1 MIHRTTVSR
10 LSVLA
15 VILTMLLSLWGC
27 GDAKKTKDNDSNKKP
42 AATSSV
48 VSEAKAAKAPMPS
61 GIKQPNTVKAT
72 GTIEVAFSPNGG
84 GAAMI
89 IKAIGQSQRTIKVQA
104 YSFTNADIAKAL
116 LDAAKRGV
124 EVRVVL
130 DKSQETE
137 KYTSATFL
145 ANAGVP
151 VRIDDDFAIAH
162 NKIMILDDETV
173 ITGSFNFTKA
183 AEERNAENVLVIRGN
198 KELAKL
204 YLQNWQWRWDA
215 SETYKRKE

>member
-1 MIHRTTVSR
+1 MKRKIWLQAVLLLV
-10 LSVLA
+10 LSALLA
-15 VILTMLLSLWGC
+15 SVWGC
-27 GDAKKTKDNDSNKKP
+27 GAPATPPKTSQSKPDN
-42 AATSSV
+42 AAMSQ
-48 VSEAKAAKAPMPS
+48 AKAAKTPMPAA
-61 GIKQPNTVKAT
+61 IRQPNKVQAT

-84 GAAMI
+84 GAGLI
-89 IKAIGQSQRTIKVQA
+89 IRTIGEAKKTIQVQA

-116 LDAAKRGV
+116 LDAHKRGV
-124 EVRVVL
+124 NVRVVL

-162 NKIMILDDETV
+162 SKIMILDEETV

-198 KELAKL
+198 RELAKL

-215 SETYKRKE
+215 SEAYKRKEK

>member
-1 MIHRTTVSR
+1 MNRKIWIQATA
-10 LSVLA
+10 LLAAMVLLFA
-15 VILTMLLSLWGC
+15 LWGC
-27 GDAKKTKDNDSNKKP
+27 GSIAPVPHSDKSS
-42 AATSSV
+42 AAPPKLSQ
-48 VSEAKAAKAPMPS
+48 AKAATTPMPS
-61 GIKQPNTVKAT
+61 SIKRPNTVDAV

-84 GAAMI
+84 GAALVV
-89 IKAIGQSQRTIKVQA
+89 KAIGEAKKTIKVQA

-116 LDAAKRGV
+116 VDASKRGV
-124 EVRVVL
+124 TVRVVL

-151 VRIDDDFAIAH
+151 VRIDDEFAIAH
-162 NKIMILDDETV
+162 SKIMIMDDENIV
-173 ITGSFNFTKA
+173 TGSFNFTKA

-204 YLQNWQWRWDA
+204 YMQNWQWRWDA
-215 SETYKRKE
+215 SEAYKRKE

>member
-1 MIHRTTVSR
+1 MKRKIWLQAAILLV
-10 LSVLA
+10 LSALLA
-15 VILTMLLSLWGC
+15 SVWGC
-27 GDAKKTKDNDSNKKP
+27 GAPVTTPKSSQSKTDTTAMSQ
-42 AATSSV
+42 
-48 VSEAKAAKAPMPS
+48 AKAAKTPLPAA
-61 GIKQPNTVKAT
+61 IRQPNKVPAT

-84 GAAMI
+84 GAALI
-89 IKAIGQSQRTIKVQA
+89 IRTIGEAKKTIQVQA

-116 LDAAKRGV
+116 LDAHKRGV
-124 EVRVVL
+124 NVRVVL

-162 NKIMILDDETV
+162 SKIMILDEETV

-215 SETYKRKE
+215 TEAYKRKDK

>member
-1 MIHRTTVSR
+1 M
-10 LSVLA
+10 
-15 VILTMLLSLWGC
+15 
-27 GDAKKTKDNDSNKKP
+27 
-42 AATSSV
+42 
-48 VSEAKAAKAPMPS
+48 
-61 GIKQPNTVKAT
+61 
-72 GTIEVAFSPNGG
+72 AFSPNGG
-84 GAAMI
+84 GAGLI
-89 IKAIGQSQRTIKVQA
+89 IRTIGEAKKTIQVQA

-116 LDAAKRGV
+116 LDAHKRGV
-124 EVRVVL
+124 NVRVVL

-162 NKIMILDDETV
+162 SKIMILDEETV

-215 SETYKRKE
+215 SEAYKRKDK

>member
-1 MIHRTTVSR
+1 MNRKIWIQATTFLVGMV
-10 LSVLA
+10 LVFSV
-15 VILTMLLSLWGC
+15 WGC
-27 GDAKKTKDNDSNKKP
+27 GAGAP
-42 AATSSV
+42 AAQSDKPSAKL
-48 VSEAKAAKAPMPS
+48 SQAKAATTPMPA
-61 GIKQPNTVKAT
+61 GIKKPNTVNAA

-84 GAAMI
+84 GAALVV
-89 IKAIGQSQRTIKVQA
+89 KAIGEAKKTIKVQA

-116 LDAAKRGV
+116 VDASKRGV
-124 EVRVVL
+124 NVRVVL

-151 VRIDDDFAIAH
+151 VRIDDEFAIAH
-162 NKIMILDDETV
+162 SKIMIVDDENIV
-173 ITGSFNFTKA
+173 TGSFNFTKA

-204 YLQNWQWRWDA
+204 YVQNWQWRWDA
-215 SETYKRKE
+215 SEAYKRKE

>member
-1 MIHRTTVSR
+1 MYMRKGIWRQGATLLVA
-10 LSVLA
+10 LGVVFSV
-15 VILTMLLSLWGC
+15 WGC
-27 GDAKKTKDNDSNKKP
+27 GGNTATKQVQGTGNPAVSQARAANSPMPAGIKKP
-42 AATSSV
+42 
-48 VSEAKAAKAPMPS
+48 
-61 GIKQPNTVKAT
+61 NTIKAT

-84 GAAMI
+84 GAALI
-89 IKAIGQSQRTIKVQA
+89 IRAIGETKRSIRVQA

-116 LDAAKRGV
+116 VDASKRGV
-124 EVRVVL
+124 EVRAVL

-145 ANAGVP
+145 ANAGIP

-162 NKIMILDDETV
+162 SKVMILDEENV

-183 AEERNAENVLVIRGN
+183 AEERNGENVLVIRGN
-198 KELAKL
+198 KELAVL

-215 SETYKRKE
+215 SESYKKPG

>member
-1 MIHRTTVSR
+1 MKRKIWLQAAILLV
-10 LSVLA
+10 LSALLA
-15 VILTMLLSLWGC
+15 SVWGC
-27 GDAKKTKDNDSNKKP
+27 GAPVTTPKSSQSKTDTTAMSQ
-42 AATSSV
+42 
-48 VSEAKAAKAPMPS
+48 AKAAKTPLPAA
-61 GIKQPNTVKAT
+61 IRQPNKVQAT

-84 GAAMI
+84 GAGLI
-89 IKAIGQSQRTIKVQA
+89 IRTIGEAKKTIQVQA

-116 LDAAKRGV
+116 LDAHKRGV
-124 EVRVVL
+124 NVRVVL

-162 NKIMILDDETV
+162 SKIMILDEETV

-215 SETYKRKE
+215 TEAYKRKG

>member
-1 MIHRTTVSR
+1 MKRKIWLQAAILLV
-10 LSVLA
+10 LSALLA
-15 VILTMLLSLWGC
+15 SVWGC
-27 GDAKKTKDNDSNKKP
+27 GTP
-42 AATSSV
+42 AAPPKSSQ
-48 VSEAKAAKAPMPS
+48 SKTDTTAMSQAKAAKTPLPAA
-61 GIKQPNTVKAT
+61 IRQPNKVPAT

-84 GAAMI
+84 GAGLI
-89 IKAIGQSQRTIKVQA
+89 IRTIGEAKKTIQVQA

-116 LDAAKRGV
+116 LEAHKRGV
-124 EVRVVL
+124 NVRVVL

-145 ANAGVP
+145 ANSGVP

-162 NKIMILDDETV
+162 SKIMILDEETV

-215 SETYKRKE
+215 SEAYKRKDK

>member
-1 MIHRTTVSR
+1 MKKKIGFQAVAW
-10 LSVLA
+10 LSV
-15 VILTMLLSLWGC
+15 TLLIFSVLGC
-27 GDAKKTKDNDSNKKP
+27 GG
-42 AATSSV
+42 TSDQQAPSGRTSASV
-48 VSEAKAAKAPMPS
+48 SAISQAKAAKTPMPA
-61 GIKQPNTVKAT
+61 GIEQANTVQAK

-84 GAAMI
+84 GAGLI
-89 IKAIGQSQRTIKVQA
+89 IKAIGEAKKSIKVQA
-104 YSFTNADIAKAL
+104 YSFTNAHIAKAL
-116 LDAAKRGV
+116 LDASKRGV
-124 EVRVVL
+124 NVRAVL

-137 KYTSATFL
+137 KYSSATFL

-162 NKIMILDDETV
+162 SKIMILDDENV

-198 KELAKL
+198 KELARL
-204 YLQNWQWRWDA
+204 YIQNWQWRWDA

>member
-1 MIHRTTVSR
+1 MKRKIWLQAAAL
-10 LSVLA
+10 LSVVLFLFF
-15 VILTMLLSLWGC
+15 VWGC
-27 GDAKKTKDNDSNKKP
+27 GGTPEKQAPSGKSSAGTP
-42 AATSSV
+42 AISQV
-48 VSEAKAAKAPMPS
+48 KAAKTPMPA
-61 GIKQPNTVKAT
+61 GIRQPNTVQAT

-84 GAAMI
+84 SADLI
-89 IKAIGQSQRTIKVQA
+89 IKTIGEAKKTIKVQA

-124 EVRVVL
+124 NVRVVL

-162 NKIMILDDETV
+162 SKIMILDEENV

-183 AEERNAENVLVIRGN
+183 AEKSNAENVLVIRGN
-198 KELAKL
+198 RELAKL
-204 YLQNWQWRWDA
+204 YIQNWQWRWDA

>member
-1 MIHRTTVSR
+1 MSKKVCLRLVALAAILTLL
-10 LSVLA
+10 LSV
-15 VILTMLLSLWGC
+15 WGC
-27 GDAKKTKDNDSNKKP
+27 GGATTDTGNKK
-42 AATSSV
+42 AATNTAAISQV
-48 VSEAKAAKAPMPS
+48 KAAKTPMPAA
-61 GIKQPNTVKAT
+61 IKQPNTVKAT
-72 GTIEVAFSPNGG
+72 GTVEVAFSPNGG
-84 GAAMI
+84 GAGI
-89 IKAIGQSQRTIKVQA
+89 IINAITQAKKSIKVQA

-116 LDAAKRGV
+116 LDASKRGV
-124 EVRVVL
+124 EVKVVL

-162 NKIMILDDETV
+162 NKIMILDEETV

-198 KELAKL
+198 KDLAKL

-215 SETYKRKE
+215 SESYKRKD

>member
-1 MIHRTTVSR
+1 VNKKN
-10 LSVLA
+10 LA
-15 VILTMLLSLWGC
+15 RQFALAALLALVLSLWGC
-27 GDAKKTKDNDSNKKP
+27 GGAPVETGSNKKQP
-42 AATSSV
+42 QSTMSQ
-48 VSEAKAAKAPMPS
+48 AKAAKTPMPAA
-61 GIKQPNTVKAT
+61 IKQPNTVKAT

-89 IKAIGQSQRTIKVQA
+89 IKAIGQAQKTIKVQA

-116 LDAAKRGV
+116 LDASKRGV
-124 EVRVVL
+124 QVRVVL

-145 ANAGVP
+145 ANSGVP

-162 NKIMILDDETV
+162 NKIMILDEETV

-198 KELAKL
+198 KDLAKF

-215 SETYKRKE
+215 SEAYKRKE

>member
-1 MIHRTTVSR
+1 MKRKIWLQAAILLV
-10 LSVLA
+10 LSALLA
-15 VILTMLLSLWGC
+15 SVWGC
-27 GDAKKTKDNDSNKKP
+27 GAPVTTPKSSQSKTDTTAMSQ
-42 AATSSV
+42 
-48 VSEAKAAKAPMPS
+48 AKAAKTPLPAA
-61 GIKQPNTVKAT
+61 IRQPNKVQAT

-84 GAAMI
+84 GAGLI
-89 IKAIGQSQRTIKVQA
+89 IRTIGEAKKTIQVQA

-116 LDAAKRGV
+116 LDAHKRGV
-124 EVRVVL
+124 NVRVVL

-162 NKIMILDDETV
+162 SKIMILDEETV

-204 YLQNWQWRWDA
+204 YLQNWHWRWDA
-215 SETYKRKE
+215 TETYKRKDK

>member
-1 MIHRTTVSR
+1 MKKRIWLQAAILLV
-10 LSVLA
+10 LSALLA
-15 VILTMLLSLWGC
+15 SVWGC
-27 GDAKKTKDNDSNKKP
+27 GTTATPPKPGKATDKTSMSQ
-42 AATSSV
+42 AR
-48 VSEAKAAKAPMPS
+48 AAKTPLPVA
-61 GIKQPNTVKAT
+61 IRQPNKVQAT

-84 GAAMI
+84 GAALI
-89 IKAIGQSQRTIKVQA
+89 IRTIGEAKKTIRVQA

-116 LDAAKRGV
+116 LDAHKRGV
-124 EVRVVL
+124 NVRVVL

-162 NKIMILDDETV
+162 SKIMILDEETV

-183 AEERNAENVLVIRGN
+183 AEEKNAENVLVIRGN

-215 SETYKRKE
+215 TEAYKRKE

>member
-1 MIHRTTVSR
+1 MKKRIWLQAAILLV
-10 LSVLA
+10 LSALLA
-15 VILTMLLSLWGC
+15 SVWGC
-27 GDAKKTKDNDSNKKP
+27 GTP
-42 AATSSV
+42 AAPPKSSQ
-48 VSEAKAAKAPMPS
+48 SKTDTTAMSQAKAAKTPLPAA
-61 GIKQPNTVKAT
+61 IRQPNKVPAT

-84 GAAMI
+84 GAGLI
-89 IKAIGQSQRTIKVQA
+89 IRTIGEAKKTIKVQA

-116 LDAAKRGV
+116 LDAHKRGV
-124 EVRVVL
+124 NVRVVL

-162 NKIMILDDETV
+162 SKIMILDEETV

-215 SETYKRKE
+215 SEAYKRKE

>member
-1 MIHRTTVSR
+1 MNRKIWVQR
-10 LSVLA
+10 SVLA
-15 VILTMLLSLWGC
+15 VLLLFVLSLWGC
-27 GDAKKTKDNDSNKKP
+27 GGSPADKASDKKP
-42 AATSSV
+42 AATSAMSQ
-48 VSEAKAAKAPMPS
+48 AKAAKTPMPAK
-61 GIKQPNTVKAT
+61 IKQPNTVKAS

-84 GAAMI
+84 GAATI
-89 IKAIGQSQRTIKVQA
+89 IKAIGQAQKTIKVQA

-116 LDAAKRGV
+116 LEASKRGV
-124 EVRVVL
+124 QVRVVL

-198 KELAKL
+198 KDLAKF

-215 SETYKRKE
+215 SEAYKRKE

>member
-1 MIHRTTVSR
+1 MARSE
-10 LSVLA
+10 
-15 VILTMLLSLWGC
+15 IL
-27 GDAKKTKDNDSNKKP
+27 
-42 AATSSV
+42 
-48 VSEAKAAKAPMPS
+48 
-61 GIKQPNTVKAT
+61 
-72 GTIEVAFSPNGG
+72 
-84 GAAMI
+84 
-89 IKAIGQSQRTIKVQA
+89 VQA
-104 YSFTNADIAKAL
+104 YSFTSAPIAKAFI
-116 LDAAKRGV
+116 DAHKRGV
-124 EVRVVL
+124 RVQVIL

-198 KELAKL
+198 KDLAKF

-215 SETYKRKE
+215 SEAYKRKE

>member
-1 MIHRTTVSR
+1 MKRKIWLQAAILLV
-10 LSVLA
+10 LSALLA
-15 VILTMLLSLWGC
+15 SVWGC
-27 GDAKKTKDNDSNKKP
+27 GTP
-42 AATSSV
+42 AAPPKSSQ
-48 VSEAKAAKAPMPS
+48 SKTDTTAMSQAKAAKTPLPAA
-61 GIKQPNTVKAT
+61 IRQPNKVPAT

-84 GAAMI
+84 GAALI
-89 IKAIGQSQRTIKVQA
+89 IRTIGEAKKTIKVQA

-116 LDAAKRGV
+116 LDAHKRGV
-124 EVRVVL
+124 NVRVVL

-162 NKIMILDDETV
+162 SKIMILDEETV

-215 SETYKRKE
+215 TEAYKRKDK

>member
-1 MIHRTTVSR
+1 MTRKSWIQGAALLAAMVLLVS
-10 LSVLA
+10 V
-15 VILTMLLSLWGC
+15 WGC
-27 GDAKKTKDNDSNKKP
+27 GGGAFAGPSAMP
-42 AATSSV
+42 Q
-48 VSEAKAAKAPMPS
+48 AKAAKVPMPA
-61 GIKQPNTVKAT
+61 GIKQQNTVKAT

-84 GAAMI
+84 GAALI
-89 IKAIGQSQRTIKVQA
+89 IKAIGEAKKTVKVQA

-116 LDAAKRGV
+116 LESSKRGV
-124 EVRVVL
+124 NVRVVL

-145 ANAGVP
+145 ANSGVP

-162 NKIMILDDETV
+162 SKIMILDDENI

-204 YLQNWQWRWDA
+204 YMQNWQWRWDA
-215 SETYKRKE
+215 SEAYKRKE

>member
-1 MIHRTTVSR
+1 VSKKVCLR
-10 LSVLA
+10 LVALAAILTLLLSV
-15 VILTMLLSLWGC
+15 WGC
-27 GDAKKTKDNDSNKKP
+27 GGAATDTGNKKP
-42 AATSSV
+42 ATNTAAISQV
-48 VSEAKAAKAPMPS
+48 KAAKAPMPAA
-61 GIKQPNTVKAT
+61 IKQPNTVKAT
-72 GTIEVAFSPNGG
+72 GTVEVAFSPNGG
-84 GAAMI
+84 GAGI
-89 IKAIGQSQRTIKVQA
+89 IINAITQAKKSIKVQA

-116 LDAAKRGV
+116 LDSSKRGV
-124 EVRVVL
+124 DVKVVL

-162 NKIMILDDETV
+162 NKIMILDEETV

-198 KELAKL
+198 KELANL
-204 YLQNWQWRWDA
+204 YLKNWQWRWEA

>member
-1 MIHRTTVSR
+1 MKRKIWLQAVLLLV
-10 LSVLA
+10 LSALLA
-15 VILTMLLSLWGC
+15 SVWGC
-27 GDAKKTKDNDSNKKP
+27 GAPATPPKTSQTKADT
-42 AATSSV
+42 AAMSQ
-48 VSEAKAAKAPMPS
+48 AKAAKTPMPAA
-61 GIKQPNTVKAT
+61 IRQPNKVQAT
-72 GTIEVAFSPNGG
+72 GTVEVAFSPNGG
-84 GAAMI
+84 GAALI
-89 IKAIGQSQRTIKVQA
+89 IRTIGEAKKTIQVQA

-116 LDAAKRGV
+116 LEAHKRGV
-124 EVRVVL
+124 NVRVVL

-145 ANAGVP
+145 ANSGVP

-162 NKIMILDDETV
+162 SKIMIIDGETV

-198 KELAKL
+198 RELAKL

-215 SETYKRKE
+215 SEAYKRKDK

>member
-1 MIHRTTVSR
+1 MSKKSCIRVVTLVAALTLL
-10 LSVLA
+10 LSV
-15 VILTMLLSLWGC
+15 WGC
-27 GDAKKTKDNDSNKKP
+27 GGAATDTGANKKTANN
-42 AATSSV
+42 SSTITQV
-48 VSEAKAAKAPMPS
+48 KAAKTPMPAS
-61 GIKQPNTVKAT
+61 IKQPNTVKAT

-84 GAAMI
+84 GAGI
-89 IKAIGQSQRTIKVQA
+89 IINAITQAKKSIKVQA

-116 LDAAKRGV
+116 LDASKRGV
-124 EVRVVL
+124 DVKVVL
-130 DKSQETE
+130 DRSQETE

-162 NKIMILDDETV
+162 NKIMILDEETV

-215 SETYKRKE
+215 SESYKRKD

>member
-1 MIHRTTVSR
+1 MSKKVCLRLVALAAILTLL
-10 LSVLA
+10 LSV
-15 VILTMLLSLWGC
+15 WGC
-27 GDAKKTKDNDSNKKP
+27 GGAATDTGNKK
-42 AATSSV
+42 AATNTAAISQV
-48 VSEAKAAKAPMPS
+48 KAAKTPMPAA
-61 GIKQPNTVKAT
+61 IKQPNTVKAT
-72 GTIEVAFSPNGG
+72 GTVEVAFSPNGG
-84 GAAMI
+84 GAGI
-89 IKAIGQSQRTIKVQA
+89 IINAITQAKKSIKVQA

-116 LDAAKRGV
+116 LDSSKRGV
-124 EVRVVL
+124 DVKVVL

-145 ANAGVP
+145 ANAGVL

-162 NKIMILDDETV
+162 NKIMILDEETV

>member
-1 MIHRTTVSR
+1 MKRKIWLQAAILLV
-10 LSVLA
+10 LSALLA
-15 VILTMLLSLWGC
+15 SVWGC
-27 GDAKKTKDNDSNKKP
+27 GAPATTPKSSQSKTDTTAMSQ
-42 AATSSV
+42 
-48 VSEAKAAKAPMPS
+48 AKAAKTPLPAA
-61 GIKQPNTVKAT
+61 IRQPNKVPAT

-84 GAAMI
+84 GAGLI
-89 IKAIGQSQRTIKVQA
+89 IRTIGEAKKTIKVQA

-116 LDAAKRGV
+116 LDAHKRGV
-124 EVRVVL
+124 NVRVVL

-162 NKIMILDDETV
+162 SKIMILDEETV

-215 SETYKRKE
+215 TEAYKRKDK